1 METLTYVLQIIIIS
15 VTLFAL
21 IYYAIEW
28 IYTQIKVVEFLENL
42 RQNSRYHVQKYEL
55 NKEGY
60 YLTTLNLDH
69 HVFKIGSKSE
79 TKLKEKINQIELD
92 YVLLKNKRNHVI
104 VALRKRLRFNLR

>member
-15 VTLFAL
+15 VTLFVL

-42 RQNSRYHVQKYEL
+42 RFNSKYHVDRYDRNNQ
-55 NKEGY
+55 GY
-60 YLTTLNLDH
+60 YLSTVHLDH

-92 YVLLKNKRNHVI
+92 YVLLKNKRNHII